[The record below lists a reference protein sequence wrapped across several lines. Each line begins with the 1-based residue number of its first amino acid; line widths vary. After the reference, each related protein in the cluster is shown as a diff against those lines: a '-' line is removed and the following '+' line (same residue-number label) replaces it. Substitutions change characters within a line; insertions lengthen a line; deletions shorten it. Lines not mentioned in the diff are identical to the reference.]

1 MTFACR
7 EPNSVA
13 AETPCGAALTM
24 AEAWRNLDADLRPA
38 PLFVFNEEHEGVLGE
53 CRVTEMLEK
62 LQTQGFG
69 GVYIHPRPGM
79 ITEYLSPRW
88 FELVRHTVAE
98 CRRLGLV
105 PHLYDENSYPSGFA
119 GGHVTAEVPDTR
131 SRYFLPVFG
140 KGAETLPGEALS
152 IFKWSGEFPG
162 ERIEPDRVG
171 GDTEWIAFVLRD
183 LEGKPFLADGNY
195 VSLVDPLS
203 AQTFLNVTHERYRA
217 ELSQEDWQ
225 ALGSIFTDEPHLPG
239 SDLGAWSPGL
249 HGSHWILSCFA
260 REYGYDLRGHLADLY
275 YDTPT
280 AAATRYDFY
289 DLLHRMWM
297 DNWARPLQH
306 WCKTNGIRLTG
317 HYHDH
322 DWPAPYATPG
332 QVHLLSALDW
342 PGTDFLEC
350 FELLGH
356 DFYDPQG
363 FDKADE
369 GQEPFGL
376 LYLKQVESVAS
387 QYGKERVM
395 DECWGAGGHDSTPAD
410 WLRIGRYLA
419 VHGVNHFVPHHCL
432 LTISGARKQDHPQFF
447 SDQIPVFD
455 YLRPMNDELA
465 RLSAFGR
472 FGKRV
477 NRILVLDPLTTG
489 FVIARKAD
497 AVRGGPATAE
507 ACDDALKDSLRSL
520 LPLRAQVSALAQVM
534 SDRLLDFDFGDE
546 YVLEEVGGLAPDG
559 KLRVG
564 EAVYDC
570 LVWPAGMEHL
580 RPQTV
585 ALLTQFFEQGGQLY
599 GIRPQRVLVAG
610 RVSEPLTHW
619 ERLFADQLHWHPD
632 AAALCDALAAVIPAR
647 LSFAEIQS
655 RPDTGLALSWRVFDG
670 GQSGGLLVNSHP
682 KQALHAVLKPPAAG
696 QVFCVFNPEDGSH
709 RLLAASEPLQL
720 APTAACILFALE
732 SSAAPTAPLT
742 AKKRTT
748 PKRIGLEDLQWL
760 DARPLSDNVCVL
772 DRCQLTVNGQAGG
785 VESVQAANRRYWH
798 AHGIPTNGWLM
809 RGQTKGSLLKR
820 DACYGAGTGGSISYS
835 CHIEA
840 ATPLEG
846 IRLVVERPELWRI
859 TLNGHALDFAS
870 AKPWRDPRMLQVEVG
885 DCLRHGDNEIVLSA
899 EPFQVRQ
906 EIDAVYLR
914 GSFAVT
920 PARSGFQISG
930 ALPELRPG
938 PWLEHGMPFYDGAV
952 EYRFRLPPGFAG
964 GLLQIP
970 AENWQGALVE
980 LHHGERVQLCYGPDL
995 AWRLDPSQGDEF
1007 RLRVIGLAKNLF
1019 GPWHL
1024 AFKPRKR
1031 AWSSFWLA
1039 EGMTMNGPRPGVDY
1053 DLVPCGLWLRPL
1065 YVSASNTG

>member
-1 MTFACR
+1 MISRAIST
-7 EPNSVA
+7 
-13 AETPCGAALTM
+13 AL
-24 AEAWRNLDADLRPA
+24 ENHGADLRPA
-38 PLFVFNEEHEGVLGE
+38 PLFVFNEEHEGVMGE
-53 CRVTEMLEK
+53 SRVTEMLEK
-62 LQTQGFG
+62 LRAQGFG

-79 ITEYLSPRW
+79 ITEYLSARW

-140 KGAETLPGEALS
+140 KGPATLPGDPLS
-152 IFKWSGEFPG
+152 LFVWLGELPG
-162 ERIEPDRVG
+162 EPIAASDVAA
-171 GDTEWIAFVLRD
+171 DTEWIAFVLRD

-203 AQTFLNVTHERYRA
+203 AQTFLKVTHDRYRA

-249 HGSHWILSCFA
+249 HGSHWILSSFA
-260 REYGYDLRGHLADLY
+260 REYGYGLSARLVDLY

-297 DNWARPLQH
+297 DNWARPLQQ
-306 WCKTNGIRLTG
+306 WCQQNGIRLTG

-356 DFYDPQG
+356 DFYDAQG
-363 FDKADE
+363 FDKAVE

-376 LYLKQVESVAS
+376 LYLKQVEGVAR

-395 DECWGAGGHDSTPAD
+395 DECWGAGGHDATPAD
-410 WLRIGRYLA
+410 WLRLGRYLA

-432 LTISGARKQDHPQFF
+432 QTISGARKQDHPQFF

-472 FGKRV
+472 FGKLA

-507 ACDDALKDSLRSL
+507 ACNDALKDTLRSL
-520 LPLRAQVSALAQVM
+520 LPLREQVSALVQLM
-534 SDRLLDFDFGDE
+534 SDRLLDFDLGDE
-546 YVLEEVGGLAPDG
+546 YVLEEVGGLDPEG

-585 ALLTQFFEQGGQLY
+585 GLLNAFFERGGQMY
-599 GIRPQRVLVAG
+599 GVRPRQFLVAG
-610 RVSEPLTHW
+610 RVSRQLTQW
-619 ERLFADQLHWHPD
+619 ERLFAAQIHWRAD
-632 AAALCDALAAVIPAR
+632 AAALCDSLAEVLPPR
-647 LSFAEIQS
+647 LSFSADAS
-655 RPDTGLALSWRVFDG
+655 RPDTGLALSYRIFDG
-670 GQSGGLLVNSHP
+670 TQPGWLLVNSHP
-682 KQALHAVLKPPAAG
+682 TQTLQAVPESPLIAHG
-696 QVFCVFNPEDGSH
+696 CCVYNPSDGSDL
-709 RLLAASEPLQL
+709 LLARGEPLHL
-720 APTAACILFALE
+720 PATEARILFAIAPG
-732 SSAAPTAPLT
+732 AAEKASPERPV
-742 AKKRTT
+742 AKV
-748 PKRIGLEDLQWL
+748 IGLEDLQWL
-760 DARPLSDNVCVL
+760 GARPLTDNVCVL
-772 DRCQLTVNGQAGG
+772 DRCQLTVNGQTGA

-809 RGQTKGSLLKR
+809 RGQIKSSLLKR
-820 DACYGAGTGGSISYS
+820 DACYGAGTGGRVRYTCEI
-835 CHIEA
+835 A
-840 ATPLEG
+840 PATPLEG
-846 IRLVVERPELWRI
+846 IRLVVERPELWHVSV
-859 TLNGHALDFAS
+859 NGQCLDFS
-870 AKPWRDPRMLQVEVG
+870 AAKSWRDPRMLQVEVG
-885 DCLRHGDNEIVLSA
+885 RCLKYGENEIVLSA

-906 EIDAVYLR
+906 EIDTIYLL
-914 GSFAVT
+914 GAFAVV
-920 PARSGFQISG
+920 PDPRGFHLSGP
-930 ALPELRPG
+930 LPELG
-938 PWLEHGMPFYDGAV
+938 CGSWLQQGMPFYDGAV
-952 EYRFRLPPGFAG
+952 DYRFRLPQAFAG
-964 GLLQIP
+964 VRLRVP
-970 AENWQGALVE
+970 AGHWQGSVVE
-980 LHHGERVQLCYGPDL
+980 LRHGRNVQHCYGPDL
-995 AWRLDPSQGDEF
+995 EWVIDPAQDEELT
-1007 RLRVIGLAKNLF
+1007 LRVVGLAKNLF
-1019 GPWHL
+1019 GPWHIP
-1024 AFKPRKR
+1024 FKPRKR

-1039 EGMTMNGPRPGVDY
+1039 DGLTVDGPRPGADY
-1053 DLVPCGLWLRPL
+1053 DLLPCGLWARRPMEI
-1065 YVSASNTG
+1065 VH